1 MKNLERGV
9 YTFLGDIHPQ
19 EKVTPEQWRHAKATL
34 DRDEQITLEQSRRMA
49 LRYLDTDKR
58 NSPEAPSE
66 LAYWMKVFFET
77 AGAAFARAG
86 QPLPLA
92 ELLREEQ
99 AASQA

>member
-1 MKNLERGV
+1 MNNLERGV

-19 EKVTPEQWRHAKATL
+19 EKITPKQWHHAKATL

-49 LRYLDTDKR
+49 LRYLNTDKR
-58 NSPEAPSE
+58 NSPQAPSE
-66 LAYWMKVFFET
+66 LAYWMRTFFKT

-86 QPLPLA
+86 QPLPLTG
-92 ELLREEQ
+92 LLREEQ